1 MVDFVLDLMTDK
13 QINEKARIENLRK
26 LDWTDKDIYELSFI
40 WGLQK
45 GIVSV
50 IKGFDLKIDF

>member
-1 MVDFVLDLMTDK
+1 MTDK